1 MPIDI
6 DKIQDY
12 TGIKAET
19 TEQFIEIFDKK
30 FMTEDQIFK
39 DKETKERIFGR
50 AFGSATIGVKQHFEA
65 QGIEITGDDL
75 KQPIEAVVKLG
86 TQRMIEKFAIER
98 EALEKTAGLSADE
111 KIKEVQE
118 SFSKSQAK
126 VKDLERLVK
135 EKGTEFETL
144 QSSQKAAFKQFKVG
158 SIQKD
163 AISAIQFNP
172 DKDEYSKKGF
182 IASLSEKY
190 LIDTDENDEPFI
202 IDRKTGS
209 RIKAEGSHSTFMT
222 PADVFKSEA
231 VKEGMAAINKKAG
244 TPAPQK
250 YIQKDHQNPNEP
262 PIFAPTGRPMANT
275 RFKSD
280 RS

>member
-98 EALEKTAGLSADE
+98 EALRKQQD
-111 KIKEVQE
+111 
-118 SFSKSQAK
+118 F
-126 VKDLERLVK
+126 RLMK
-135 EKGTEFETL
+135 RL
-144 QSSQKAAFKQFKVG
+144 
-158 SIQKD
+158 
-163 AISAIQFNP
+163 
-172 DKDEYSKKGF
+172 KKF
-182 IASLSEKY
+182 R
-190 LIDTDENDEPFI
+190 N
-202 IDRKTGS
+202 
-209 RIKAEGSHSTFMT
+209 HS
-222 PADVFKSEA
+222 
-231 VKEGMAAINKKAG
+231 
-244 TPAPQK
+244 
-250 YIQKDHQNPNEP
+250 PNH
-262 PIFAPTGRPMANT
+262 RL
-275 RFKSD
+275 R
-280 RS
+280 